1 MCLSSCSKYHKI
13 LEIISCLG
21 GKREG
26 RKGIQ
31 SSIIEPQL
39 LLLSDSPCEQIM
51 KVTQRMS
58 PLGMLAFAVVAVGV
72 LSFITGAPLVSLTP
86 ALAQETTNATTTD
99 STTTTTA
106 NATSPET
113 EATPEEEAGTETT
126 PPAMTEE
133 HEHTSNETATGGTT
147 TVRDSVLALLSDQT
161 IPASGFIHL
170 YDTSPYS
177 IINGHVAAKIPCDD
191 ESAPL
196 LNIIVGA
203 APQFTPA
210 PLELVANLSTAG
222 ELCLYHVDLPAP
234 GPEQQANTTNTTTT
248 AAAANT
254 TATAAIITDIAI
266 QNPGD
271 EDITLPSTS
280 TVVIGI
286 NEIEKGAHT
295 HEEGE

>member
-1 MCLSSCSKYHKI
+1 
-13 LEIISCLG
+13 
-21 GKREG
+21 
-26 RKGIQ
+26 
-31 SSIIEPQL
+31 
-39 LLLSDSPCEQIM
+39 M

-72 LSFITGAPLVSLTP
+72 LAFVSGAPLASLTP

-99 STTTTTA
+99 TTTTTTT

-113 EATPEEEAGTETT
+113 AATPEGGGTETT
-126 PPAMTEE
+126 PSMTEE
-133 HEHTSNETATGGTT
+133 HEHTSNETATEGTT
-147 TVRDSVLALLSDQT
+147 TVRDSVFALLADHT

-170 YDTSPYS
+170 YDTTPYS
-177 IINGHVAAKIPCDD
+177 IKNGHVAAKIPCDD

-196 LNIIVGA
+196 LNVLIGV

-210 PLELVANLSTAG
+210 PLELVANLSTPG

-234 GPEQQANTTNTTTT
+234 EPEQQANTTTTT
-248 AAAANT
+248 AANT
-254 TATAAIITDIAI
+254 TTAAMITDIAI

-271 EDITLPSTS
+271 DDITLPSTS

-286 NEIEKGAHT
+286 NEIEKGANT
-295 HEEGE
+295 HEEGEAGEQSPAGTP